1 MNTKLWLIQPQLCL
15 PNINLIELSKQSFGN
30 AFLKAA
36 QILCQ
41 QLEQIELIIG
51 TTNGFTKKLFNL
63 VILGLFSKMYR
74 IYYSYILLKIH
85 QDEIGSQFLLEHL
98 VETAVTLTYLLE
110 EVGEYVISEYIF
122 ASFHQAQ
129 SLLIEVKKQLQKFPN
144 HPDLLILKDE
154 LETFIAQQQ
163 EHDAEPELSAD
174 SEAYLWG
181 PQEADTTFKR
191 GAVIGLNFL
200 TNPARQIA
208 LRIMPASWLDLQL
221 NYLNSFTTSSR
232 TKVNPD
238 TNFTCMRDATHLCL
252 HATQSFLEE
261 AIEHQNIDYPDIKHQ
276 QEILNLL
283 YEWFHNAH
291 YVYQL
296 HWCTTIQ

>member
-1 MNTKLWLIQPQLCL
+1 MNTKVWLIQPQPCL

-36 QILCQ
+36 QVLCQ
-41 QLEQIELIIG
+41 QLEQIELILG
-51 TTNGFTKKLFNL
+51 TTKDFTKKLFNL
-63 VILGLFSKMYR
+63 AILGLFSKMHR

-110 EVGEYVISEYIF
+110 GAGEYVVSEYIS
-122 ASFHQAQ
+122 ASLYQAQ
-129 SLLIEVKKQLQKFPN
+129 SLLVDVKKQLQKVPN

-154 LETFIAQQQ
+154 LEAFIAQQQ
-163 EHDAEPELSAD
+163 EHDAEPEFPTD

-191 GAVIGLNFL
+191 GAIVGLNFL

-208 LRIMPASWLDLQL
+208 LKIVPASWLDLQF

-238 TNFTCMRDATHLCL
+238 PNFTCVRDATHLCL

-261 AIEHQNIDYPDIKHQ
+261 AIEHQNINYPGIKHQ

-291 YVYQL
+291 HVYQL
-296 HWCTTIQ
+296 H

>member
-15 PNINLIELSKQSFGN
+15 PNINLIEFSEQSFGN
-30 AFLKAA
+30 AFIKAA

-51 TTNGFTKKLFNL
+51 ATKDFTKKTFNL
-63 VILGLFSKMYR
+63 AILGLFSKMRR
-74 IYYSYILLKIH
+74 IYYSYILLKVH
-85 QDEIGSQFLLEHL
+85 EEEIGSQFLLEHL
-98 VETAVTLTYLLE
+98 AEAAVTLTYLLE
-110 EVGEYVISEYIF
+110 EAGEYVISEYIS
-122 ASFHQAQ
+122 ASSYLAQ
-129 SLLIEVKKQLQKFPN
+129 SLLIDVKKQLQKFPN

-154 LETFIAQQQ
+154 LEAFIAQQQ
-163 EHDAEPELSAD
+163 EYDAEFELLAD
-174 SEAYLWG
+174 SEVYLSG
-181 PQEADTTFKR
+181 FQEADTTFKC

-238 TNFTCMRDATHLCL
+238 RNFTCMRDATHLCL

-261 AIEHQNIDYPDIKHQ
+261 AIEHQHIDYPGIEHQ

-291 YVYQL
+291 HVYQL
-296 HWCTTIQ
+296 H